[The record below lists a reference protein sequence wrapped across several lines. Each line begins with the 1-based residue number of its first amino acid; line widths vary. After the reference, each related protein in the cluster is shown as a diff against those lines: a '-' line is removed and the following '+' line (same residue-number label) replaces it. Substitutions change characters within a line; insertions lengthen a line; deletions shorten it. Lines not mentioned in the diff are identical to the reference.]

1 MEVKLLE
8 VRDRM
13 TFLPVYAVS
22 TQPSNPEQGYLL
34 RRMGFNSGDAIILSR
49 LNGETP
55 SSADAY
61 FWNDRTMQAAHLYI
75 DEHWAELKDGDV
87 IDIEFILGE
96 TKEPK
101 MSERIETHELR

>member
-13 TFLPVYAVS
+13 TFLPVYAMS
-22 TQPSNPEQGYLL
+22 TKPSNSEQSYLL
-34 RRMGFNSGDAIILSR
+34 HRLGFNSGDAIILAR

-61 FWNDRTMQAAHLYI
+61 FWNDRTMQTAHLYI
-75 DEHWAELKDGDV
+75 DEHWPELKDGDV
-87 IDIEFILGE
+87 IDVEFILGE
-96 TKEPK
+96 TTEKK
-101 MSERIETHELR
+101 TSERNEDYGI